1 MSSVLQYR
9 SSDGLIVGM
18 WTSNTTA
25 LVEAQIPQ
33 VDTTYS
39 YLTSETDVS
48 QELLFTHYYVHEGL
62 LVAKAVLT
70 LGAAPNPFTA
80 DGAAVCVVT
89 VAPFV
94 PCTVLVDGTP
104 YGVTAEDTSVELT
117 SDVPHVF
124 HVELAP
130 VAAYRA
136 DPLTVEAT

>member
-33 VDTTYS
+33 SDPTYS
-39 YLTSETDVS
+39 YLTSETDVP
-48 QELLFTHYYVHEGL
+48 QENLLTHYYVHEEL

-70 LGAAPNPFTA
+70 LGAAPNPFPA
-80 DGAAVCVVT
+80 DGAAVCLVT

-94 PCTVLVDGTP
+94 PCTLLVDGTP
-104 YGVTAEDTSVELT
+104 YDVTAADTRVELT
-117 SDVPHVF
+117 ADVPHVF

-136 DPLTVEAT
+136 DPLTVGAT